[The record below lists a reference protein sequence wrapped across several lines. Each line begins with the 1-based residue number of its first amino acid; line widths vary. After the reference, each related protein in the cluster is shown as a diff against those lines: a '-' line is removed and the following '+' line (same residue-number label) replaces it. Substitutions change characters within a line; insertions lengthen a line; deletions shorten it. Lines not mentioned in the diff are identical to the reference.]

1 MAGTFTIGQT
11 KARPGIYWRRENA
24 GGVSLAGAIN
34 GIGVGLI
41 RANWGPLNKAVDF
54 EPNTDVKKIFGS
66 GNTEDLITEMFN
78 GGISSGKFVRIG
90 KGGTAPSVKLT
101 LADGTTE
108 AGTITGA
115 YVGNRAFTITIRNS
129 ITSDKRE
136 AIIHEG
142 ESEFVKVEYAAGDN
156 EIAALEAALKAATKD
171 FTFKASAGVT
181 GALADVVQKAFTAG
195 TNPTTSTEEYAAGLT
210 ALEATTYN
218 VLCVDTEEPAV
229 HLLVAAFLNR
239 TLAAGA
245 FPMASIAETKAVE
258 LETRMQHAAAFND
271 EKIIYSLNPATDSAG
286 KEYDGYRLAARIGG
300 IIASVPSNQS
310 TTHEVVSGFPSVA
323 EPLTNTQI
331 EKALGSGCLVLSEN
345 AKGQVWVEQ
354 GINTLITPSA
364 DMDEGWKK
372 IRRVKTRF
380 EVMQRVTDTT
390 EPLIGKVNNDTDGR
404 AAIIAAAQ
412 GVVNTMAREKKIL
425 DTSEVYED
433 PNYPAQGDSAW
444 FIIAVDDIDSI
455 ERIYLTFRFRFA
467 PETAA
472 A

>member
-1 MAGTFTIGQT
+1 MAGTFSIGQT

-34 GIGVGLI
+34 GIGVGII

-101 LADGTTE
+101 LKNGSTE

-115 YVGNRAFTITIRNS
+115 YVGDRAFTITIRNS

-136 AIIHEG
+136 CIIHEG
-142 ESEFVKVEYAAGDN
+142 MSEFVKVDYEAGDD
-156 EIAALEAALKAATKD
+156 EIKALEAALKAGTKD
-171 FTFKASAGVT
+171 FTFKAATGAT
-181 GALADVVQKAFTAG
+181 GALEDVVQKAFIAG
-195 TNPTTSTEEYAAGLT
+195 TNPTVSTEEYAAGLT

-218 VLCVDTEEPAV
+218 VLCVDTEETAV

-239 TLAAGA
+239 TMAAGS
-245 FPMASIAETKAVE
+245 FPMACVAETSTLE
-258 LETRMQHAAAFND
+258 LEERMKHGAAFND
-271 EKIIYSLNPATDSAG
+271 EKMHYVLNPAADSTG
-286 KEYDGYRLAARIGG
+286 TIYEGYKLAACIGG
-300 IIASVPSNQS
+300 VIASVPSNQS
-310 TTHEVVSGFPSVA
+310 TTHKVISGFSSVA

-331 EKALGSGCLVLSEN
+331 EKALGSGCIVLSEN
-345 AKGQVWVEQ
+345 AKKQVWIEQ
-354 GINTLITPSA
+354 GINTLITPSG

-467 PETAA
+467 PETATA
-472 A
+472 

>member
-1 MAGTFTIGQT
+1 MAGTFIIGQT
-11 KARPGIYWRRENA
+11 KARPGVYWRRENA
-24 GGVSLAGAIN
+24 GSVPFAGAIN

-41 RANWGPLNKAVDF
+41 RANWGPLNKAVEF

-90 KGGTAPSVKLT
+90 KGGTAPSVKIT

-115 YVGNRAFTITIRNS
+115 YVGDRAFAITLRDS
-129 ITSDKRE
+129 IISDKRE
-136 AIIHEG
+136 AIIYEG
-142 ESEFVKVEYAAGDN
+142 ASEFVKVEYTAGDN
-156 EIAALEAALKAATKD
+156 EIEDLKTALEMATED
-171 FTFKASAGVT
+171 FTIKTSEGVT
-181 GALADVVQKAFTAG
+181 GALANIVQKAFTAG

-218 VLCVDTEEPAV
+218 VLCVDTEDAAV

-245 FPMASIAETKAVE
+245 FPMASIAETMAVE
-258 LETRMQHAAAFND
+258 LDTRMQHAAAFND
-271 EKIIYSLNPATDSAG
+271 EKIIYTLNPATDSAG

-310 TTHEVVSGFPSVA
+310 TTHEVVSGFSSVA

-354 GINTLITPSA
+354 GINTLITPSG

-412 GVVNTMAREKKIL
+412 GVVNTMAREKKIM

-433 PNYPAQGDSAW
+433 QSYPAEGDSAW
-444 FIIAVDDIDSI
+444 FVIAVDDIDSI
-455 ERIYLTFRFRFA
+455 ERVYLTFRFRFA
-467 PETAA
+467 PSM
-472 A
+472 